1 MSMTRYINETE
12 FITKIG
18 LLYCLW
24 EESADGITVF
34 FLGRGKN
41 TSREIIKKVKDNRKF
56 LDRISVAGRKSKDI
70 ENKIN
75 GYLDGR
81 IKNLD
86 FKIGFLTGTP
96 FQKKIWNTAVSI
108 PYGKTVSYKE
118 LAGLAGYRK
127 AWRAAG
133 SALKENPIIL
143 VVPCHR
149 VIKSNGDFGKFGGG
163 EKLKVKEFLIGL
175 EKSSRSKEPPRDYSK
190 SEVR

>member
-1 MSMTRYINETE
+1 MLMTRYINETE
-12 FITKIG
+12 FMTKIG

-24 EESADGITVF
+24 EEGAGGITVL
-34 FLGRGKN
+34 FLGHGKN
-41 TSREIIKKVKDNRKF
+41 ASREIIKKVEDNRKCQE
-56 LDRISVAGRKSKDI
+56 RISVTGRRSKDI

-81 IKNLD
+81 IKDLD
-86 FKIGFLTGTP
+86 FKIGFLNGTP

-143 VVPCHR
+143 SIPCHR

-175 EKSSRSKEPPRDYSK
+175 EKKSKIKRASP
-190 SEVR
+190 